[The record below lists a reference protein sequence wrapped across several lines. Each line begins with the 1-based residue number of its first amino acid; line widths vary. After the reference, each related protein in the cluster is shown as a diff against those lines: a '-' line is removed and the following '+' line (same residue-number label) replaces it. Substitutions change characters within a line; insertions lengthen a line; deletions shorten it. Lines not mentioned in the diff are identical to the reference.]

1 MDNSEFDK
9 IIKAKAEA
17 YKHTEEMAPNALADL
32 HARMDSVPTSPWYE
46 PYTQIGKYAAG
57 IALISLINFS
67 VFWWWHKDH
76 EGDLNQQINRL
87 AAIEKSY
94 QELLD
99 SKTANSLEPQTVIKQ
114 RVDTVYVT
122 NPQDDPESITKNKYI
137 SNSTASTS
145 SNNSMPQNMG
155 SASLPLDQQYMSK
168 EIRQFLLKYKLASVN
183 ENGHITLNYQ
193 NKNGVLIKR
202 KGYESL
208 TTYSGPQQEIKPVE
222 ILTPEHHALVAENK
236 KLSTET
242 LKDIEKHTMHGIGL
256 RWGPEAEVMAT
267 LPEKGSSQAG
277 VGLGAVMEFIFSP
290 TLRAETG
297 LKYHYKPYRLDDNLT
312 PAQVADY
319 PAVDDNLG
327 TLNAISVRS
336 HTFSIPLR
344 LKYMHP
350 VSRDQWLFA
359 SMGMSGQYYFRQVF
373 DYTYNYNV
381 DVGSQEHYSVDLEA
395 SKKDEGGKFYLGTVD
410 MSLGMEKKLKNN
422 NYLSLSAFYNYG
434 LNNVGLEQKKLG
446 LVGLRSSLRFKLN

>member
-9 IIKAKAEA
+9 IIKEKAEA
-17 YKHTEEMAPNALADL
+17 YKDTEGMAPNALADL
-32 HARMDSVPTSPWYE
+32 HTRLDSVPVSPWYE

-67 VFWWWHKDH
+67 AFWWWHKDH
-76 EGDLNQQINRL
+76 EGDLNQEINRL

-94 QELLD
+94 QDLLD
-99 SKTANSLEPQTVIKQ
+99 AKSVDHATPQTVIAH
-114 RVDTVYVT
+114 VDTIYVT
-122 NPQDDPESITKNKYI
+122 KNINFSEKNKSDYI
-137 SNSTASTS
+137 SKNNRLTKVDQHRQNTSKSTMA
-145 SNNSMPQNMG
+145 
-155 SASLPLDQQYMSK
+155 LDQQDVSK
-168 EIRQFLLKYKLASVN
+168 EIKQFLLKYKLASVN
-183 ENGHITLNYQ
+183 ENGQITLNYR

-208 TTYSGPQQEIKPVE
+208 TTYSGPELEIKPVE

-277 VGLGAVMEFIFSP
+277 VGLGAIMEFIFSP

-327 TLNAISVRS
+327 TLNAISVSS

-350 VSRDQWLFA
+350 VSRDHWLFA
-359 SMGMSGQYYFRQVF
+359 SMGISGQYYFRQVF

-395 SKKDEGGKFYLGTVD
+395 SKKDEGGKFYLGTLD